1 MAITPEVPRRD
12 QLSQFIKDAGTLRRF
27 ERLFEAGTDI
37 LPADVTLLKRLAEEN
52 DIAVGLA
59 DAKAV
64 EAFSKIA
71 ELLKYVES
79 LDIDTG
85 TALAKSNQSIA
96 LINSL
101 FDLRQ
106 KVISITANYSVLIGN
121 YSILSDSTA
130 GNIVVTLP
138 LASQAESLI
147 IGVTKTDTT
156 ANTVTMQRSGTDLIV
171 GEISQSLL
179 VDGEV
184 INVISDGTNWQ
195 LVN

>member
-1 MAITPEVPRRD
+1 MAINPEIPRRD

-37 LPADVTLLKRLAEEN
+37 LPADVALLKRLAEEN
-52 DIAVGLA
+52 DI
-59 DAKAV
+59 
-64 EAFSKIA
+64 
-71 ELLKYVES
+71 
-79 LDIDTG
+79 DIG
-85 TALAKSNQSIA
+85 TAIAKSNQAIA
-96 LINSL
+96 LISSL
-101 FDLRQ
+101 FDLKQ
-106 KVISITANYSVLIGN
+106 KVISITASYSALIGN
-121 YSILSDSTA
+121 CSILSDATT
-130 GNIVVTLP
+130 GNIVITLP